1 MTPQGRSK
9 AGALRAAAPLREAP
23 RAHPA
28 AEAIAIN
35 LAAAILGVRGSEPV
49 VAALPAGNEDTL
61 PCGPFRPGEHRTLEG
76 GARAWVRSLGG
87 IDVANLQQLHAE
99 TDMAPEHD
107 ADSPHPV
114 TVSYV
119 ALADPSQCNDRT
131 RSMWRSWYA
140 YFPWEDWRNGRPA
153 CLSHIIPRLH
163 AWAAEPNKPCYSS
176 VPDRERRVRIA
187 FGETAGWNEEMVFE
201 RYQLLQEACLI
212 GSGASGQAQNGGPRP
227 AQTLASSHA
236 SILARAIGDLRRTVK
251 FKPVVFE
258 LMQESF
264 TLFELQ
270 RVVEAILGPH
280 LHKQNFRRLIESC
293 KLVEPVGEVRLRT
306 GGRPAR
312 LFRFRP
318 DVVLER
324 SAPGVRLRPGRI

>member
-9 AGALRAAAPLREAP
+9 AGALRAAAPLFEAP

-49 VAALPAGNEDTL
+49 VAALPTGNEDTL
-61 PCGPFRPGEHRTLEG
+61 PCGPFRPAEHRTLEG
-76 GARAWVRSLGG
+76 GARAWVRSLAG
-87 IDVANLQQLHAE
+87 IDIGSLQQLHAE
-99 TDMAPEHD
+99 TDVPHEHG
-107 ADSPHPV
+107 AASPHPV

-131 RSMWRSWYA
+131 RSIWRSWYA

-153 CLSHIIPRLH
+153 SLSHIMLRLH
-163 AWAAEPNKPCYSS
+163 AWAAEVNQPCASS

-187 FGETAGWNEEMVFE
+187 FGETAGWNEEKVFE
-201 RYQLLQEACLI
+201 RYQLMQEAGLI
-212 GSGASGQAQNGGPRP
+212 GSEGLGQAQNGAPRP
-227 AQTLASSHA
+227 AQTLVSSHA
-236 SILARAIGDLRRTVK
+236 SILARAIGDLRRIVK

-324 SAPGVRLRPGRI
+324 SAPGVRLRPGRL

>member
-1 MTPQGRSK
+1 MIPQGRHK

-28 AEAIAIN
+28 AEPIAVN

-61 PCGPFRPGEHRTLEG
+61 PCGPFHPTEHRTLES

-87 IDVANLQQLHAE
+87 IDIGNLQQLHAE
-99 TDMAPEHD
+99 SDMTPEYD
-107 ADSPHPV
+107 AASPHPV

-131 RSMWRSWYA
+131 RAIWRSWYV
-140 YFPWEDWRNGRPA
+140 YFPWEDWRSGRPP
-153 CLSHIIPRLH
+153 CLSHIMLRLQ
-163 AWAAEPNKPCYSS
+163 AWAAEPARPHLSGVK
-176 VPDRERRVRIA
+176 DRERRVRIA
-187 FGETAGWNEEMVFE
+187 FGESAGWDEEKAFE
-201 RYQLLQEACLI
+201 RHQLLQEAGLI
-212 GSGASGQAQNGGPRP
+212 GPGGMSHADNSGPRP
-227 AQTLASSHA
+227 AQVLCANHA

-258 LMQESF
+258 LMQEAF

-270 RVVEAILGPH
+270 RVVEAILGTH

-312 LFRFRP
+312 LYRFRP

-324 SAPGVRLRPGRI
+324 ASAGVRLKPGRG